1 MPTELERVWFT
12 STLASAQKATST
24 TIPTNI
30 PELPNSPPDSP
41 TSVHEQ
47 HFHTASQGWQQNE
60 AGYMS
65 DSDSDACDAA
75 PDIDPFIGEAYPSA
89 FYALKAPDK
98 YALGFG
104 FNSGHR
110 SPSPTPVPGPDRRA
124 MRCARQRAQQT
135 RLARRRAGKSNVDVV
150 AEDMGKSIPYNT
162 RSDADYGRKY
172 QVLVDD
178 LMKGGRG
185 VICAKYAE
193 IRVETLNKTGVV
205 RTGDECPHGLPSGY
219 LQRRFQAAEQKFSA
233 AMGGLSLL

>member
-12 STLASAQKATST
+12 TSLASAQKATST
-24 TIPTNI
+24 TIPANI
-30 PELPNSPPDSP
+30 PKPPNSPPDSP

-47 HFHTASQGWQQNE
+47 HFHTAHQGWQQNE

-65 DSDSDACDAA
+65 DSDSDAFDAG
-75 PDIDPFIGEAYPSA
+75 PDVDPFIGEAYPSA
-89 FYALKAPDK
+89 FYAIRAPQTFGP
-98 YALGFG
+98 GFG
-104 FNSGHR
+104 FDSGHR
-110 SPSPTPVPGPDRRA
+110 APSPTPVPGPDRRA

-135 RLARRRAGKSNVDVV
+135 RLARRRAGKSSVDVV
-150 AEDMGKSIPYNT
+150 AEERSESTPYDS
-162 RSDADYGRKY
+162 RSDVDYDYKY

-178 LMKGGRG
+178 LMKGGGG
-185 VICAKYAE
+185 VICAKCAE

-205 RTGDECPHGLPSGY
+205 RTGDECPHRLPSGY